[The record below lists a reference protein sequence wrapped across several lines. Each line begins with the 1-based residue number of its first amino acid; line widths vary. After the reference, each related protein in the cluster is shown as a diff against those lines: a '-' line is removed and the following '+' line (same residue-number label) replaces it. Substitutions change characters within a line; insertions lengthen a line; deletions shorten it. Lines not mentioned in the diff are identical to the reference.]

1 VKKNIAKTALIV
13 LAVLLTSALLSAG
26 ILAIIFSKNVATK
39 GNVLGIDWYSEDEKE
54 FTITTAEELYEF
66 ARLSDYYDFK
76 GQVVKLGADIVINE
90 GNAEDWRDTVPE
102 LRWKPIESF
111 AGTFDGQGH
120 SIAGL
125 YARGYNTKLALF
137 ANTKGSCLVKDTKLT
152 NSYLESRGF
161 GGVSGFASGG
171 GGKFEKLYSDAILNV
186 VGAYSG
192 YAGGICSKMSLT
204 ANIKECWF
212 DGLIMTTGRTTGGI
226 LDEID
231 GTKVTISNCLFSGT
245 IKGTYDH
252 SGAVIGGILG
262 RTSTK
267 GASVEVENSLSSGKI
282 STKHEDKTGM
292 IIGEIAEGTSF
303 RSVNS
308 YAVAKDFPGIGLN
321 GSNGSMYILPLQVKE
336 SNIKGMDAY
345 RWLDLDFDKTWC
357 VVENEA
363 PVLQCFAKEIPS
375 IEGVERAFDVSW
387 YKEKTQDNVISTKEQ
402 LRGFYILSGRT
413 LFENTTIKL
422 GADIVLNEGNASTWL
437 TMEPEEEW
445 YQIDGFSGTF
455 DGQGHSI
462 SGIYINEVG
471 RYHGFFKT
479 TRGSI
484 VKNFSLKNSTIINLS
499 GNDLSTGSIA
509 GVGHGT
515 FENVYSDAI
524 MNLSGFMA
532 GGLLGQ
538 VYDVTTV
545 KGCWY
550 DGKITSLG
558 RYTGGIIGAVTGSKV
573 TVENCLNSGSIDI
586 TWPPGFANSGGI
598 VGSTFYDKGLGLTIK
613 GCLNT
618 GIITSRQEGMGSVL
632 GHCVD
637 GTVNISDTYA
647 VEGSNTIDGKGVGYV
662 QAIVNGGAIHLPEQL
677 LTGYKAFDWS
687 TLDFDS
693 SWSVVLNDT
702 PVPKYFAESSPSV
715 AGRSKE
721 FDIRWYDAAKDTFTI
736 KTTKEL
742 YGLCIVAGATN
753 FKGKTVKL
761 ANDISLNTGDAENWL
776 VTPPEKIWL
785 PIMDF
790 AGTFDGQGHTI
801 SGMYAQKSGRYSGF
815 FGSTTQT
822 AVVKNVSLKN
832 SLVKNHGGAM
842 LSTGSVAGVAH
853 GRFENIYSNA
863 IVDAKGTELGGILGQ
878 IYQDTT
884 VSGCWYD
891 GRVQCNTYGRY
902 AGGVV
907 GVVTGGKVNIEHCLN
922 TGEVIIKV
930 APGMVN
936 SGGILG
942 ACYYGENIV
951 VNITDCFN
959 AGTLSSPWDGMGSVL
974 GHCVDG
980 VVNIKNTYA
989 TKESNTVDGKA
1000 IGWIQGTVNGNV
1012 GQLPENMLLGINAYR
1027 ALNLD
1032 FDKYWAAV
1040 ANATPQLKQ
1049 FTTNALSV
1057 AGVEKLYDTTWYDAG
1072 KKEYTITTKEQ
1083 LYGLSLV
1090 STYED
1095 FKGKTIRLGKD
1106 ISLNKGNAADW
1117 IANAPENMWA
1127 PMMDFAGTFDGQG
1140 HTISGM
1146 YVSKD
1151 ARFAGFFGTTTTNAV
1166 VKNFSLKNSLVK
1178 NHANKMLSTG
1188 SVAGVAHG
1196 KFTKIYSNAI
1206 VDATGT
1212 DLGGM
1217 FGQIYEN
1224 TTVSECWFD
1233 GTVQCKT
1240 LGRYAGGVVGIVTGG
1255 TANIEHCLNTGTVEV
1270 NFNGMVNSG
1279 GILGSCY
1286 YDKKLTV
1293 NITDCFNSGT
1303 IKAPYDGTGSIVGHV
1318 VDGTV
1323 NVEKCYATAESN
1335 TVDGKAVGW
1344 INKDNKAVLNGNP
1357 TQFPTSMILGIN
1369 GYKLTYLDFNN
1380 YWAAVENKT
1389 PQLKSFTKG
1398 ALSIEGVA
1406 QLYDKFDPNA
1416 TTYVLHTKQD
1426 LYDFALMACTTDFA
1440 GKTIKLGKDIV
1451 LNTGK
1456 AADWANTAPANE
1468 WIPVEEFAGKFD
1480 GQGHTISGVYI
1491 KKMTNS
1497 SGNWEPAGFFE
1508 TLTETAEVCNLGIVN
1523 SYIRTDTYYTGT
1535 VAGISCAK
1543 RIENVYSDAI
1553 IHNSHSTGVW
1563 DGHSL
1568 GGLIGEMDT
1577 PTAGKK
1583 HTISKAWFDGEIY
1596 YDGANQQ
1603 IGGITGVIYDETG
1616 STFEFYDCLF
1626 SGKIEMTSTQGYR
1639 DGAGIISGLLPAGSA
1654 CKAKLNMANCLNTG
1668 EIIGAGSYG
1677 IAAAVQHGNGGSIKD
1692 CYAIENPVY
1701 SKAFYQTGSITVG
1714 NNGVLSKTEMKFAT
1728 DAALLAKLPLLSGQS
1743 ESPWMCNKLA
1753 LVPDTPL
1760 LKAWATYWDSKQV
1773 RTFDVS
1779 WYVGHEN
1786 DATYTLDSKEDLLG
1800 FALVAETN
1808 NFAGKTIKLGK
1819 DIVLNTGKV
1828 TDWANSAPTNV
1839 WKPVVE
1845 FAGKFDG
1852 QGHTIS
1858 GVYIEK
1864 LVNYSS
1870 NWEAAGFFETLTET
1884 AEICNLGIVNS
1895 YIRTDTYYTG
1905 AIAGISYAKRIE
1917 NVYSDAYIHNTHSTG
1932 TWNGH
1937 SLGGL
1942 IGEMGTKVAGK
1953 THTISKAWFDGKIYY
1968 EGANQQIGGVTG
1980 VIYDSKGSTFEFYD
1994 CLFSGEI
2001 EMTSTQGYR
2010 DGAGIVSGVTCG
2022 ELKMANCLNTGTI
2035 KGAGSWGIGAAL
2047 QGAKAGSI
2055 KNCYAIE
2062 SSVYPRAFYDTGAY
2076 ITLGD
2081 QGVLTANEL
2090 KFASEDKLL
2099 EKLPLLS
2106 GQNESSWMCDSTTKF
2121 PILKGLRR

>member
-1 VKKNIAKTALIV
+1 MKKKIVQSILIV
-13 LAVLLTSALLSAG
+13 LAVLLSSAILSAG
-26 ILAIIFSKNVATK
+26 ILAIIFSKNVATS
-39 GNVLGIDWYSEDEKE
+39 GNVLGVEWYNETDKE
-54 FTITTAEELYEF
+54 FTITTVDELYEF
-66 ARLSDYYDFK
+66 AKLSAYYDFK
-76 GQVVKLGADIVINE
+76 DQVIKLGADIVINE
-90 GNAEDWRDTVPE
+90 GNAEEWRDVAPKR
-102 LRWKPIESF
+102 RWTAINGF

-120 SIAGL
+120 SIVGL
-125 YARGYNTKLALF
+125 YAKGYNTKLALF
-137 ANTKGSCLVKDTKLT
+137 SDAKGGCYIKNTKLT

-161 GGVSGFASGG
+161 GGVAGFVSGG
-171 GGKFEKLYSDAILNV
+171 GGNFEKLYSDARLNV
-186 VGAYSG
+186 VGAYGG
-192 YAGGICSKMSLT
+192 YAGGICSKL
-204 ANIKECWF
+204 NITSKIEECWF
-212 DGLIMTTGRTTGGI
+212 DGMITTTGRTSGGI
-226 LDEID
+226 LDSIN
-231 GTKVTISNCLFSGT
+231 GTKAVLSNCLFSGE
-245 IKGTYDH
+245 IHGKYDH
-252 SGAVIGGILG
+252 SGAEIGGIVG
-262 RTSTK
+262 KTATA
-267 GASVEVENSLSSGKI
+267 GAILNVENCLSAGTI
-282 STKHEDKTGM
+282 TTAHEEKTGTV
-292 IIGEIAEGTSF
+292 IGDIAEGTSF
-303 RSVNS
+303 KAVNS
-308 YAVAKDFPGIGLN
+308 YAGDGSHPLIGLN
-321 GSNGSMYILPLQVKE
+321 GSNGSVYLLPLQVKQ
-336 SNIKGMDAY
+336 SNLKGILAY
-345 RWLDLDFDKTWC
+345 QWMDLDFDKYWG
-357 VVENEA
+357 VVENDT
-363 PVLQCFAKEIPS
+363 PVLKCFAESTMDLQGI
-375 IEGVERAFDVSW
+375 ERAFNTSW
-387 YKEKTQDNVISTKEQ
+387 YKEKGTDNLISNKAD
-402 LRGFYILSGRT
+402 LLGFYILSGRT
-413 LFENTTIKL
+413 VFAETTVNL
-422 GADIVLNEGNASTWL
+422 GADIVLNEGNAESWL
-437 TMEPEEEW
+437 QNAPEIEW
-445 YQIDGFSGTF
+445 YQVDGFSGTF

-462 SGIYINEVG
+462 SGVYINEVG

-484 VKNFSLKNSTIINLS
+484 IKNFALKNSAVINLS

-532 GGLLGQ
+532 GGLIGQ

-550 DGKITSLG
+550 DGEITSLG

-573 TVENCLNSGSIDI
+573 VVENCLNSATLDI

-598 VGSTFYDKGLGLTIK
+598 VGSTFYDKGLSLTIK

-618 GIITSRQEGMGSVL
+618 GEIISKQEGMGSVL

-637 GTVNISDTYA
+637 GLVKISDTYA
-647 VEGSNTIDGKGVGYV
+647 LEGSNKVDGKGVGYV
-662 QAIVNGGAIHLPEQL
+662 QATVNGGAIHLPQEL

-687 TLDFDS
+687 TLDFDN

-702 PVPKYFAESSPSV
+702 PVPKYFATSSPSV
-715 AGRSKE
+715 AGRNKE
-721 FDIRWYDAAKDTFTI
+721 FDIKWYDETKNSFEIRTA
-736 KTTKEL
+736 KEL
-742 YGLCIVAGATN
+742 YGFCIVSGSTN

-761 ANDISLNTGDAENWL
+761 ANDIALNTGDANAWL
-776 VTPPEKIWL
+776 KTAPEKIWL

-801 SGMYAQKSGRYSGF
+801 SGLYAQKSGRYSGL
-815 FGSTTQT
+815 FGLTTQT
-822 AVVKNVSLKN
+822 AVVKNFALKN
-832 SLVKNHGGAM
+832 SLIKNHGGAM

-853 GRFENIYSNA
+853 GKFENIYSNA

-884 VSGCWYD
+884 VSGCWFD
-891 GRVQCNTYGRY
+891 GVVQCNTYGRY

-922 TGEVIIKV
+922 TGDVLIKV

-959 AGTLSSPWDGMGSVL
+959 AGTLASPWDGMGSVL

-1000 IGWIQGTVNGNV
+1000 VGWVQGTVNGNV
-1012 GQLPENMLLGINAYR
+1012 GQLPQNMLLGINAYR
-1027 ALNLD
+1027 ALDLD
-1032 FDKYWAAV
+1032 FANYWAAV
-1040 ANATPQLKQ
+1040 TNATPQLKH
-1049 FTTNALSV
+1049 FTSNPLSV
-1057 AGVEKLYDTTWYDAG
+1057 AGVEKLYDTTWYDAK
-1072 KKEYTITTKEQ
+1072 KKEYTITTKAQ

-1090 STYED
+1090 SSYEN
-1095 FKGKTIRLGKD
+1095 FKGKTIKLGND
-1106 ISLNKGNAADW
+1106 ISLNKGNATDW
-1117 IANAPENMWA
+1117 LTNAPENQWA

-1146 YVSKD
+1146 YINKD
-1151 ARFAGFFGTTTTNAV
+1151 ARFSGFFGSTTKSAV

-1178 NHANKMLSTG
+1178 NHANAMLSTG

-1217 FGQIYEN
+1217 FGQVYDK
-1224 TTVSECWFD
+1224 TTISECWFD
-1233 GTVQCKT
+1233 GVVQCKKF
-1240 LGRYAGGVVGIVTGG
+1240 GRYAGGLVGVVTGE
-1255 TANIEHCLNTGTVEV
+1255 TVHIEHCLNTGTVEV
-1270 NFNGMVNSG
+1270 VFDGMVNSG

-1286 YDKKLTV
+1286 YDKKIKV
-1293 NITDCFNSGT
+1293 NITDCFNAGT
-1303 IKAPYDGTGSIVGHV
+1303 IKAPHDGTGSIVGHV
-1318 VDGTV
+1318 VEGTV
-1323 NVEKCYATAESN
+1323 NVDTCYATVESN
-1335 TVDGKAVGW
+1335 TVDGKAIGW
-1344 INKDNKAVLNGNP
+1344 VNKENKAVLNGNP
-1357 TQFPTSMILGIN
+1357 MQFPTAMILGIN
-1369 GYKLTYLDFNN
+1369 SYKLTYLDFQN
-1380 YWAAVENKT
+1380 YWAAVTKKT
-1389 PQLKSFTKG
+1389 PQLKSFTKE
-1398 ALSIEGVA
+1398 ALSTEGVTR
-1406 QLYDKFDPNA
+1406 LYDKFDPNV
-1416 TTYVLHTKQD
+1416 TSYVLNTKQD
-1426 LYDFALMACTTDFA
+1426 LYDFALMACTTNFA

-1456 AADWANTAPANE
+1456 AADWANKAPANE
-1468 WIPVEEFAGKFD
+1468 WIPVEKFAGKFD

-1491 KKMTNS
+1491 KKMTNN

-1535 VAGISCAK
+1535 IAGISCAK

-1563 DGHSL
+1563 AGHSL

-1577 PTAGKK
+1577 SAAGKK
-1583 HTISKAWFDGEIY
+1583 HTISKAWFDGKIY

-1603 IGGITGVIYDETG
+1603 IGGITGVIYDEIG

-1639 DGAGIISGLLPAGSA
+1639 DGAGILSGLLPAGST

-1677 IAAAVQHGNGGSIKD
+1677 IAAAVQHGKGGSIKD
-1692 CYAIENPVY
+1692 CYAIESPVY
-1701 SKAFYQTGSITVG
+1701 AKAFYQTGSITIG
-1714 NNGVLSKTEMKFAT
+1714 NNGVLSKNEMKFAT

-1743 ESPWMCNKLA
+1743 ESPWMCNKFA

-1819 DIVLNTGKV
+1819 DIVLNTGKA
-1828 TDWANSAPTNV
+1828 TDWANAAPATE
-1839 WKPVVE
+1839 WKPVAE

-1858 GVYIEK
+1858 GVYIKK

-1870 NWEAAGFFETLTET
+1870 NWEAAGFFETLTEN
-1884 AEICNLGIVNS
+1884 AEVCNLGIVNS

-1905 AIAGISYAKRIE
+1905 AIAGVSYAKRIE

-1968 EGANQQIGGVTG
+1968 DGANQQIGGVTG

-2035 KGAGSWGIGAAL
+2035 KATGSWGIGAAL

-2081 QGVLTANEL
+2081 QGVLTAN
-2090 KFASEDKLL
+2090 
-2099 EKLPLLS
+2099 
-2106 GQNESSWMCDSTTKF
+2106 
-2121 PILKGLRR
+2121 